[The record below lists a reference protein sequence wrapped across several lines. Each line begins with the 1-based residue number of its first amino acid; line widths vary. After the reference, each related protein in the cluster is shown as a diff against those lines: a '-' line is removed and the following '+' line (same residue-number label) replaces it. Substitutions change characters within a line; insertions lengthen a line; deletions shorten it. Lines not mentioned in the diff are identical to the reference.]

1 MQSAQNAETNN
12 GSTSQ
17 KTGSNRV
24 SPGTSQ
30 TFDVI
35 DDDDNSNDQPLLSS
49 SGNPIILDPTDSN
62 GQGSGSS
69 SPSNSPPIPAKRTS
83 ATPAKKREGNNSASS
98 DIRRLS
104 STSSSN
110 ENSSFEEVN
119 SNDSNGQGSDST
131 PPAYDELGDVTS
143 SNDLAKNDNDG
154 SSDLLIGSDEPTN
167 RFWQKVKYLMAKKK
181 IIMPFT
187 ALATMLSVAYM
198 TKPLIEL
205 VNMHDRINA
214 FNILGGVILASLAL
228 FGCWALIQ
236 SLRTQEHKITE
247 RDHSKILAEVL
258 EKLPNDKLIKYIMI
272 DRSNGTRFYFQLQT
286 LKSETDKSFS
296 IPGGKVVKG
305 HFMSDWLCAISN
317 RRMAVPV
324 LFTALVFGNITLLL
338 TQVMSSELNYSQ
350 IFSPALYTNLHA
362 AMVPTLLALGLM
374 MACIISNIGNTE
386 FKTVLHV
393 HNGKNCDPVEAKTE
407 VIQHI
412 ANQIT
417 KEDKSRTIPSS
428 KIIQAVA
435 EFQDS
440 AEQIFCIN

>member
-1 MQSAQNAETNN
+1 MQSAHDTGTNN
-12 GSTSQ
+12 GKTLQNTETKRGVSPDTSQ
-17 KTGSNRV
+17 A
-24 SPGTSQ
+24 
-30 TFDVI
+30 FHVI
-35 DDDDNSNDQPLLSS
+35 DDNSNDQPLLSS
-49 SGNPIILDPTDSN
+49 SGLPIILDTTDSN
-62 GQGSGSS
+62 GGNSS
-69 SPSNSPPIPAKRTS
+69 DSPPIPAKRTS
-83 ATPAKKREGNNSASS
+83 APSAQKREGNNSASPNAS
-98 DIRRLS
+98 RS
-104 STSSSN
+104 NSTSSSN

-119 SNDSNGQGSDST
+119 SDSSNGQRSNSTT
-131 PPAYDELGDVTS
+131 PPAYDDLGDGTS
-143 SNDLAKNDNDG
+143 SNDLAKNDNDS
-154 SSDLLIGSDEPTN
+154 SSDLLIGSDEKTN

-187 ALATMLSVAYM
+187 ALVTMLSVAST

-205 VNMHDRINA
+205 VNMHNGINA
-214 FNILGGVILASLAL
+214 FNILGGVVLASLAL

-236 SLRTQEHKITE
+236 SFRTKEHKITE
-247 RDHSKILAEVL
+247 RDHSKVLAEVL

-272 DRSNGTRFYFQLQT
+272 DRSNGTRSYFQLQT
-286 LKSETDKSFS
+286 LESETDKSFS
-296 IPGGKVVKG
+296 ISGGKIVKG
-305 HFMSDWLCAISN
+305 HFISDWLCAVSN

-338 TQVMSSELNYSQ
+338 MHAMSSELSYSQ

-393 HNGKNCDPVEAKTE
+393 HNGKNRDYEEANTTVMQCVE
-407 VIQHI
+407 
-412 ANQIT
+412 NQLT

>member
-1 MQSAQNAETNN
+1 MQSARNTGTNN
-12 GSTSQ
+12 ENTQQNTEASFVVVKADS
-17 KTGSNRV
+17 
-24 SPGTSQ
+24 
-30 TFDVI
+30 
-35 DDDDNSNDQPLLSS
+35 DNQPLSS
-49 SGNPIILDPTDSN
+49 SGLPIILDTTDSN
-62 GQGSGSS
+62 GGNSS
-69 SPSNSPPIPAKRTS
+69 DSPPIPAKRTS
-83 ATPAKKREGNNSASS
+83 APSAQKREGNNSASPNAS
-98 DIRRLS
+98 RS
-104 STSSSN
+104 NSTSSSN

-119 SNDSNGQGSDST
+119 SNGSNGQRSNSTT
-131 PPAYDELGDVTS
+131 PPAYDDLGDDTS
-143 SNDLAKNDNDG
+143 SNDLNKSDTND
-154 SSDLLIGSDEPTN
+154 STRQLIGSDEKTN
-167 RFWQKVKYLMAKKK
+167 RFWQKVKYLMTKKK

-187 ALATMLSVAYM
+187 ALITMLSVASM

-205 VNMHDRINA
+205 VNMHNGINA
-214 FNILGGVILASLAL
+214 FNILGGVVLASLAL

-236 SLRTQEHKITE
+236 SFRTKEHKITE
-247 RDHSKILAEVL
+247 RDHSKVLAEVL

-272 DRSNGTRFYFQLQT
+272 DRSNGTRSYFQLQT
-286 LKSETDKSFS
+286 LESETDKSFS
-296 IPGGKVVKG
+296 ISGGKIVKG
-305 HFMSDWLCAISN
+305 HFMSDWLCAVSN

-338 TQVMSSELNYSQ
+338 THAMSSELSYSQ
-350 IFSPALYTNLHA
+350 IFSPALYINLHT

-374 MACIISNIGNTE
+374 MICIISNIRNTE
-386 FKTVLHV
+386 CKTFLHV
-393 HNGKNCDPVEAKTE
+393 HNEKNCDPVEAKTE